1 MLSWQYWQTTRALR
15 RRFAMIAAHAG
26 IPVGSD
32 LSRNLSRSASFR
44 IWRCADLNVVVAVLA
59 DYQGLASPFR
69 HDRRPC
75 RHTRRVRPVEEFVEV
90 RELSDMVH
98 LNVSRALADLASVRK
113 ESGNQCLGTDR
124 STWLMVPQDGLLLR
138 AEWYSSV
145 PGNQWFPPTSA
156 FDPRFEAREQHV
168 WGVDFGLVFRSRH
181 D

>member
-59 DYQGLASPFR
+59 DYKGLASPFR

-90 RELSDMVH
+90 RELSDMALCRSECCRGSIGRLQGPCVA
-98 LNVSRALADLASVRK
+98 VS
-113 ESGNQCLGTDR
+113 
-124 STWLMVPQDGLLLR
+124 P
-138 AEWYSSV
+138 
-145 PGNQWFPPTSA
+145 
-156 FDPRFEAREQHV
+156 
-168 WGVDFGLVFRSRH
+168 
-181 D
+181 